1 MSKKIVKRQVDLAK
15 MPTLTPKQK
24 VQLAA
29 LENRSDK
36 EIDLSDI
43 PPLTDA
49 FFKNA
54 VRGRFYKPI
63 KQSTTVRIDADV
75 LAWLRAHGKGYQSRI
90 NAILRREMLDAAK
103 TATVPRNV
111 DHSQ

>member
-1 MSKKIVKRQVDLAK
+1 MRKKIVRRRVNRGK
-15 MPTLTPKQK
+15 MPTLTRKQK
-24 VQLAA
+24 AELTA
-29 LENRSDK
+29 LEDRPDS
-36 EIDLSDI
+36 EIDFSDI
-43 PPLTDA
+43 PPLTDE

-90 NAILRREMLDAAK
+90 NAILRREMLGAFNTGARSRD
-103 TATVPRNV
+103 V